1 VLITLVIRVLDPD
14 HSDTK
19 DIELMKLVTR
29 VHGPDHSDTKDI
41 EEFEKLMISL
51 GYYLP

>member
-1 VLITLVIRVLDPD
+1 VLIKLVIRVLGPD

-29 VHGPDHSDTKDI
+29 VLGPDHSDTNDI
-41 EEFEKLMISL
+41 EEFEKLMISR
-51 GYYLP
+51 GYYLC